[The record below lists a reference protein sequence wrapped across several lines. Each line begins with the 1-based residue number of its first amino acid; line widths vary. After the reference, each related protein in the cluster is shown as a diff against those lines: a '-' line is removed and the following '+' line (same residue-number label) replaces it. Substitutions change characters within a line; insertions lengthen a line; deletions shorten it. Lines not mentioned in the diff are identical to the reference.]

1 MKETKD
7 FSIRIRVS
15 KSEKE
20 RIDAYCKHYDMSIS
34 ELIRRALEQY
44 LKER

>member
-20 RIDAYCKHYDMSIS
+20 RIDAYCERYSMSIS